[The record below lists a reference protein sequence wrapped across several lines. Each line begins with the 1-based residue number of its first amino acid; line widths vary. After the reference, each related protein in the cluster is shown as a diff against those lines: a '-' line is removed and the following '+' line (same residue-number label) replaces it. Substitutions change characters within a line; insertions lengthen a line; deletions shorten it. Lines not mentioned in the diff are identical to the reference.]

1 MLHLG
6 NHRKPDTMQA
16 IALNARSGTDNFRL
30 AELPI
35 PPLRPGDVRIRVRSV
50 AFNPVD
56 AQIRRGGPEGRMVR
70 SPILGRDLS
79 GIVEAVDGA
88 ADFQPGD
95 EVYSYVCNLAS
106 SGTYAEYVSVPAELV
121 ARKPRTL
128 SHDQAAAVPVA
139 GITATL
145 ALRQAQAAAS
155 RSLFVAGGA
164 GGVGTF
170 ALMLARQL
178 GVTRLVTT
186 AGSAASRAYLTE
198 RCGLAD
204 DQIVDYRRDGFVDR
218 AIDRNSGR
226 FNGVLD
232 LVGGTMLSACCELL
246 ALDGH
251 LASITEIPA
260 PDSANVLFQH
270 NASFHTVG
278 ANAYSLVDDRA
289 VWRRYRDMLDRLAAL
304 FDGGA
309 LPAPPITSLG
319 PLSVETVRQ
328 AHDLLERGGVQG
340 KLVMS
345 CP

>member
-1 MLHLG
+1 M
-6 NHRKPDTMQA
+6 RA
-16 IALNARSGTDNFRL
+16 IVLSAHGGTDNFRL

-79 GIVEAVDGA
+79 GIVEAVDDA

-106 SGTYAEYVSVPAELV
+106 SGTYAESVSVPAELV

-145 ALRQAQAAAS
+145 ALRQAQAEAS

-170 ALMLARQL
+170 ALMLARHL

-186 AGSAASRAYLTE
+186 AGYAGSRAYLIE

-204 DQIVDYRRDGFVDR
+204 DQIVDYRQDDFTDR
-218 AIDRNSGR
+218 AKDRNGGPFDS
-226 FNGVLD
+226 VLD
-232 LVGGTMLSACCELL
+232 LVGGTMLSACCKLL
-246 ALDGH
+246 ALEGH
-251 LASITEIPA
+251 LASVTETPA
-260 PDSANVLFQH
+260 LGDADVLFQR

-278 ANAYSLVDDRA
+278 ANAYSLVEDRA
-289 VWRRYRDMLDRLAAL
+289 VWRRYRDMLDQLAAL

-309 LPAPPITSLG
+309 LPPPPITNLG

-328 AHDLLERGGVQG
+328 AHELLERGAVQG